1 MRNGTWLS
9 GRGES
14 DVSAREAEA
23 GVRRGGDGRKLLLRH
38 EVRAHFSGRKQIRHC
53 YLSTSHIPAT
63 SRTMAITTLTSP
75 RVR

>member
-1 MRNGTWLS
+1 MNIGKVSAHAQWDMLS

-38 EVRAHFSGRKQIRHC
+38 EVRALFQGGK
-53 YLSTSHIPAT
+53 
-63 SRTMAITTLTSP
+63 
-75 RVR
+75 